1 MAKQKKSEVNNQWA
15 TANTEVTNKKQH
27 KTATDNQWT
36 STNKKQ

>member
-27 KTATDNQWT
+27 KTATDNQWA

>member
-15 TANTEVTNKKQH
+15 TVNTEVTSKKQH